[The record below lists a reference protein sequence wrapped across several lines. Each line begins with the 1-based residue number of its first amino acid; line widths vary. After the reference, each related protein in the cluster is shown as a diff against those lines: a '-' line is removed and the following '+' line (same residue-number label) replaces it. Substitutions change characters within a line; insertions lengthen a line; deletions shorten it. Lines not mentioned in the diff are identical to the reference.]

1 MDKGGALF
9 YAAYMKHPPLRCTQL
24 LTAAVLLCVSQ
35 VFAADTL
42 MHTSVESD
50 ADLEWSDDGASGLCP
65 DIFKAI
71 EKRDHSLKFSW
82 TKTARPERRLMSELA
97 IGDLD
102 VACGFV
108 RTPEREQQFQVPDV
122 VLYEK
127 TLIAVVRNGD
137 PLDLNIL
144 SDLKKLAPADVVLVN
159 SGAQMAG
166 RLRQIGIGNIDD
178 GGRRTEDNLQKLILG
193 RGRVF
198 LYDDPAI
205 DWDAHHPAVSGKLHA
220 IPAALDVDRHYM
232 FLSRKLQPD
241 VIKRITAILTQLRND
256 GTLRDLAEKWSTRV
270 ELAKP
275 ASLRAALTQG

>member
-1 MDKGGALF
+1 MDKRETLF
-9 YAAYMKHPPLRCTQL
+9 YAATMKYSSFRCVQL
-24 LTAAVLLCVSQ
+24 LTTAMLLCISQ

-42 MHTSVESD
+42 MHTSIESD

-71 EKRDHSLKFSW
+71 EKHDHSLKFTW

-97 IGDLD
+97 IGELD
-102 VACGFV
+102 VACGFI
-108 RTPEREQQFQVPDV
+108 RSTEREQQFQVPDV

-137 PLDLNIL
+137 LLDLNIL
-144 SDLKKLAPADVVLVN
+144 SDLKKLPPSDVVLVN
-159 SGAQMAG
+159 SGAQMAT
-166 RLRQIGIGNIDD
+166 RLRQMGIGNVDD
-178 GGRRTEDNLQKLILG
+178 GGRRTEDNFQKLILG

-198 LYDDPAI
+198 LYDDPAV
-205 DWDAHHPAVSGKLHA
+205 DWDSHHPTVSGKLHA

-232 FLSRKLQPD
+232 LLSRKLQPD
-241 VIKRITAILTQLRND
+241 VVKRITAILTQLRND
-256 GTLRDLAEKWSTRV
+256 GTLRDLAEKWSARV